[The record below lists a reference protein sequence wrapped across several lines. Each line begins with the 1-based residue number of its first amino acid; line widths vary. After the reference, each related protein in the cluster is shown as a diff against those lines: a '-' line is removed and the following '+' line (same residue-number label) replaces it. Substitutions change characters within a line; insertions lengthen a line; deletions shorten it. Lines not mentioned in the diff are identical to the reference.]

1 MTTLFRPDYYAA
13 SVHEITVQWLQS
25 HQLDTL
31 LLDADNTLKRYH
43 NPEPEPGV
51 EVWLAELRQAG
62 IRLCIVSNGLG
73 PRIQQFANLLKLP
86 VVCKALK
93 PRPTGLRRA
102 MELLGAAPAQ
112 TAMAGDQIFADIA
125 AGRNAEVTTIFVE
138 PIAPQDEHWYTRIKR
153 PCERW
158 LIRRWKARGVFPP
171 RVGGSPDKSCLD
183 IASASRI
190 DEL

>member
-102 MELLGAAPAQ
+102 G
-112 TAMAGDQIFADIA
+112 
-125 AGRNAEVTTIFVE
+125 
-138 PIAPQDEHWYTRIKR
+138 R
-153 PCERW
+153 PCTARQRTGHQRLFHTRLW
-158 LIRRWKARGVFPP
+158 RARAGGCRRRYRPASGWS
-171 RVGGSPDKSCLD
+171 GGCEQSG
-183 IASASRI
+183 RH
-190 DEL
+190 